1 MSRAPRDQA
10 MTIEELSHCHSRALA
25 ASVRL
30 RLPLR
35 SRVWKGQAGEF
46 AGAGVGSSLDF
57 QDHRTYVPGDDPR
70 HINWQAYARTGTYT
84 MKLYR
89 EEVRP
94 VVDVI
99 LDASESMFFDPI
111 KAKRSAEL
119 FYFAV
124 ESARRS
130 GAATS
135 VHLVR
140 GDAIRPV
147 PSDVIGVHRWLDEI
161 RAMPAADAAAPPDLS
176 RIQFRQNA
184 IRVFVSDLLFAGD
197 PTPALRLLAA
207 RQGAPILL
215 APFLKSEA
223 TPDWAG
229 NYEFVEAEKGSR
241 HQHRIE
247 PSTLRHYKE
256 AYINHFA
263 LWKNA
268 ASRHQAAMAR
278 VECDADLE
286 SSLFAE
292 ALPSGALE
300 ISN

>member
-1 MSRAPRDQA
+1 

-25 ASVRL
+25 AAGRL

-99 LDASESMFFDPI
+99 LDASESMFFDPL
-111 KAKRSAEL
+111 KATRSAEL

-130 GAATS
+130 GASTS

-140 GDAIRPV
+140 GDAIRPI
-147 PSDVIGVHRWLDEI
+147 PSDIVGAHRWLDDV

-184 IRVFVSDLLFAGD
+184 IRVFISDLLFAGD

-215 APFLKSEA
+215 APFIKSEA
-223 TPDWAG
+223 DPAWTG
-229 NYEFVEAEKGSR
+229 NYEFVEAELGTR

-247 PSTLRHYKE
+247 PSTLRRYKE
-256 AYINHFA
+256 AYVNHFA
-263 LWKNA
+263 LWKNST
-268 ASRHQAAMAR
+268 SRHHSAFAR
-278 VECDADLE
+278 VESEADLE
-286 SSLFAE
+286 TSLFAE

-300 ISN
+300 VTN

>member
-1 MSRAPRDQA
+1 
-10 MTIEELSHCHSRALA
+10 MTSEELSHCHSRALA
-25 ASVRL
+25 TAGRL

-35 SRVWKGQAGEF
+35 SKVWKGQAGEF

-94 VVDVI
+94 VVDVV

-135 VHLVR
+135 VHIVR

-161 RAMPAADAAAPPDLS
+161 RAMPVTDPASPPDVS

-184 IRVFVSDLLFAGD
+184 IRVFISDLLFAGD
-197 PTPALRLLAA
+197 PTPILRLLAA

-215 APFLKSEA
+215 APFLKAESAPE
-223 TPDWAG
+223 WAG
-229 NYEFVEAEKGSR
+229 NYEFVEAEKSTR

-247 PSTLRHYKE
+247 PSTLRRYKE
-256 AYINHFA
+256 AYVNHFA

-268 ASRHQAAMAR
+268 TNRHQSALAR
-278 VECDADLE
+278 VECEADLE
-286 SSLFAE
+286 TSLFAE
-292 ALPSGALE
+292 ALPLGALE
-300 ISN
+300 IAN